1 MQVQSS
7 SIDLSNVNPLICKD
21 KLVVLLRRWGNKVW
35 WILTYP
41 VWLMLILK
49 LHACYVFMLVIY
61 ISSIC
66 ASHKY
71 LEDVDSLHLIG
82 TRIINQNDRNK
93 LLDEKHSSSNGS
105 AGLILAFLYNEI
117 WTYTKSVRGGVKYAF
132 WTHLHVFWAT
142 VSNFSHL
149 FVSLTIFNLIW
160 PQYL

>member
-1 MQVQSS
+1 
-7 SIDLSNVNPLICKD
+7 
-21 KLVVLLRRWGNKVW
+21 
-35 WILTYP
+35 
-41 VWLMLILK
+41 MLILK
-49 LHACYVFMLVIY
+49 LLVFMLVIY

-117 WTYTKSVRGGVKYAF
+117 
-132 WTHLHVFWAT
+132 
-142 VSNFSHL
+142 
-149 FVSLTIFNLIW
+149 
-160 PQYL
+160 